1 MSDPRGGRSLG
12 GRRNRHVERRPVGVG
27 DGRESPESSA
37 EQEGDGRETEAA
49 RRERHRRRGTDCL
62 RDEPADQRAEWEC
75 RARRGALHRRDATEQ
90 IGREDGLV
98 QCRGEHATRAGR
110 YPRESEQDDGQC
122 RGGYEDGGEPARRR
136 QRVTDETDP
145 AVGDRLGGRAEQG
158 TEESADAERAEQ
170 ESVVQRSAE

>member
-90 IGREDGLV
+90 I
-98 QCRGEHATRAGR
+98 
-110 YPRESEQDDGQC
+110 EQDDGQC